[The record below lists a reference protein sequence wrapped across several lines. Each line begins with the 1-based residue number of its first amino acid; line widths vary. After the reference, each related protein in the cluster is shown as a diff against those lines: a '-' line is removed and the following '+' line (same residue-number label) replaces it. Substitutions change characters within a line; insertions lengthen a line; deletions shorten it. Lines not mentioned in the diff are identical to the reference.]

1 MNTTAAS
8 TTDHT
13 AADSTGS
20 AGAHDP
26 SASVEGLAIDVDAVT
41 RRFGS
46 VTAVDQISLRVQRG
60 EVLAL
65 LGPNGAG
72 KTTLLDMVLGFTTPN
87 SGRLTVL
94 GTSPETA
101 ARRGA
106 VGAVLQNGGLLDDL
120 TVSETV
126 RMVAACHLQH
136 LPLQEVMQ
144 RAGVSGFASRKVKK
158 CSGGQRQRLRFALAL
173 LTDPQLLILD
183 EPTAGMDAGARRE
196 FWETMHAEA
205 ERGRTIIFATHYLRE
220 ADDYADRVVL
230 VQDGRIVADG
240 TVDEMTA
247 GFHRVLKADWL
258 GEQDP
263 RDWGADAGLA
273 PEHLDYDVERRRI
286 QLTSPDT
293 DRLAAEL
300 LTAGL
305 IRHLQITQPGIED
318 VFFDLTTPSSA
329 AQADPEH
336 RR

>member
-13 AADSTGS
+13 AADSTSS
-20 AGAHDP
+20 AGTAHP
-26 SASVEGLAIDVDAVT
+26 NVSPEIPAIDVDAVT

-46 VTAVDQISLRVQRG
+46 VTAVEQISLRVQRG
-60 EVLAL
+60 EVVAL

-72 KTTLLDMVLGFTTPN
+72 KTTLLDMVLGFTVPN
-87 SGRLTVL
+87 SGRLSVL

-120 TVSETV
+120 TVAETV
-126 RMVAACHLQH
+126 KMVAACHVQH
-136 LPLQEVMQ
+136 LPLPEVMQ
-144 RAGVSGFASRKVKK
+144 RAGVTDFASRKVKK

-258 GEQDP
+258 GEHDP
-263 RDWGADAGLA
+263 RDWGAEAGLS
-273 PEHLDYDVERRRI
+273 PEQIDYDAERRRI

-300 LTAGL
+300 LNAGL
-305 IRHLQITQPGIED
+305 IRHLQVSQPGIED
-318 VFFDLTTPSSA
+318 VFFDLTAPSSTA
-329 AQADPEH
+329 GTDAET